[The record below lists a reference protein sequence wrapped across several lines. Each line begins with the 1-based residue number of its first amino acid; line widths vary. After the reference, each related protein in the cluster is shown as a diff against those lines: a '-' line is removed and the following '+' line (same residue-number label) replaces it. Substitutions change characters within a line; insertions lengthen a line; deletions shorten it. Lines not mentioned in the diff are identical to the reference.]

1 MRALWTAVVSD
12 PLCPSCDSALP
23 PRYPQGVPRVR
34 PVLVAAALCFHIL
47 RNCIGS
53 GLPERLQTQGSFR
66 CCHRLL
72 KCDWREG
79 GGGDVKCHCGF
90 VWSKNHSWSC
100 WAVGCCSNT
109 DSSTLCSGSLGTKGV
124 CVCVSDHEWAKSSCQ
139 GLAIETMQVGG
150 WPCAWAVFGSNRH
163 CLKFVWGV
171 CACAPAKKAAAS
183 SVWEM
188 PLYSP
193 GALSGLEGGGPSSL
207 LLFAAFVNVMVASS
221 TLPLR

>member
-1 MRALWTAVVSD
+1 MVSD

-23 PRYPQGVPRVR
+23 PRYSEGVPRVR

-53 GLPERLQTQGSFR
+53 GFPERLQTQGSFR

-79 GGGDVKCHCGF
+79 GGGGCEMSLVLCGLRTTAE
-90 VWSKNHSWSC
+90 VVGQLGAAQIRIPAHSALDPS
-100 WAVGCCSNT
+100 APRE
-109 DSSTLCSGSLGTKGV
+109 

-150 WPCAWAVFGSNRH
+150 WPCG
-163 CLKFVWGV
+163 
-171 CACAPAKKAAAS
+171 
-183 SVWEM
+183 
-188 PLYSP
+188 
-193 GALSGLEGGGPSSL
+193 
-207 LLFAAFVNVMVASS
+207 
-221 TLPLR
+221 